1 MPPAKGAFSC
11 DHRLSLP
18 PLHPTPLGCPVGQ
31 PRDRDGIHTLCA
43 CSGNQEALTPRF
55 GSPYNLC
62 PVACAGKEKASQD
75 VKLPVLRGMDP
86 ICGQ

>member
-1 MPPAKGAFSC
+1 MTTDLP
-11 DHRLSLP
+11 SLP
-18 PLHPTPLGCPVGQ
+18 APDPTWLSCRAAQGQ
-31 PRDRDGIHTLCA
+31 GWNTYTLCA
-43 CSGNQEALTPRF
+43 LLWEPGGIGPLRF
-55 GSPYNLC
+55 GSPYNSC